1 MIEQIHRVNW
11 VICPKCSYRYYVG
24 PQLLLVE
31 DALAAC
37 PKCSHEFDPKKHL
50 TSKMGSVAAGERFG

>member
-1 MIEQIHRVNW
+1 MSDQIHRVNW
-11 VICPKCSYRYYVG
+11 VKCPNCSYRYYVG

-37 PKCSHEFDPKKHL
+37 PKCSHEFDPKKAL